1 MILHIHISE
10 IEEDMRKLYLEDKVG
25 HLSIDYAYNSIM
37 GWNGTAEIKVFSF
50 DKYFKADNR
59 YNTYNIYRN
68 KTEIL
73 VEIIPI
79 KELTITKPIY

>member
-1 MILHIHISE
+1 
-10 IEEDMRKLYLEDKVG
+10 MRKLYLEDKVG
-25 HLSIDYAYNSIM
+25 HLSIDYACNSIM
-37 GWNGTAEIKVFSF
+37 GWDDNVEIKVFSF

-73 VEIIPI
+73 VEIIPT
-79 KELTITKPIY
+79 KQLTITKSIY